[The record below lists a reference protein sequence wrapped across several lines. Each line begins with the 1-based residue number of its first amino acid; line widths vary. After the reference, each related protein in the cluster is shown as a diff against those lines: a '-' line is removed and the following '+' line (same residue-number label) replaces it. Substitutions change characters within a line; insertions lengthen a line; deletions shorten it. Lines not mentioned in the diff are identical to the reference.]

1 LPPFLKVL
9 REVTNEK
16 NYETWNM
23 ANKDYVMPEED
34 VIAIQQKLRKERD
47 QEDLNYSQARESST
61 DIKIEMNNEEVMLH
75 KEMSK

>member
-1 LPPFLKVL
+1 ML

>member
-1 LPPFLKVL
+1 
-9 REVTNEK
+9 
-16 NYETWNM
+16 M

>member
-1 LPPFLKVL
+1 MNIEPYPSILRVEVTDQNSKSRLPPFLKVL

-34 VIAIQQKLRKERD
+34 VIAIQQKLRK
-47 QEDLNYSQARESST
+47 
-61 DIKIEMNNEEVMLH
+61 
-75 KEMSK
+75 